1 MSPTGP
7 DLHGRV
13 CLVTGATSGIGRVTA
28 EELAGM
34 GATTLLVARDA
45 ERGERARSQIAA
57 TTGNQRLHV
66 LLADLAA
73 QAQVRRLAEQVRDR
87 ADRLHVL
94 VNNAGLV
101 LYRRRATED
110 GLEWTFAVNH
120 LAPFLLTNLLL
131 DLLRASAPSRV
142 VTVTSGAQA
151 LGRIDFEDLQGER
164 RYRGQRAYNQ
174 SKLANVMFTYELAR
188 RTEGTGVT
196 ATGVHPGVV
205 RTSFGSGGPLL
216 YRVLTPLAR
225 PFMKGPGQGA
235 DTVVWLASSPEVE
248 GGNGRYFTRR
258 RAIRSSKRSYDQ
270 DAARRLWEV
279 SERLTGLLD
288 QEKGERQ

>member
-1 MSPTGP
+1 MSATGP

-45 ERGERARSQIAA
+45 ERGERARRQIAA

-142 VTVTSGAQA
+142 VT
-151 LGRIDFEDLQGER
+151 
-164 RYRGQRAYNQ
+164 
-174 SKLANVMFTYELAR
+174 
-188 RTEGTGVT
+188 
-196 ATGVHPGVV
+196 
-205 RTSFGSGGPLL
+205 
-216 YRVLTPLAR
+216 PLAR

-248 GGNGRYFTRR
+248 GVNGRYFTRR

>member
-1 MSPTGP
+1 MSATGP

-45 ERGERARSQIAA
+45 ERGERARRQIAA

-142 VTVTSGAQA
+142 VTVT
-151 LGRIDFEDLQGER
+151 
-164 RYRGQRAYNQ
+164 
-174 SKLANVMFTYELAR
+174 YELAR

-196 ATGVHPGVV
+196 ATCVHPGVV

-248 GGNGRYFTRR
+248 GVNGRYFTRR

>member
-1 MSPTGP
+1 MSATGP

-45 ERGERARSQIAA
+45 ERGERARRQIAA
-57 TTGNQRLHV
+57 TTGNQSLHV

-73 QAQVRRLAEQVRDR
+73 QAQVRRLAEQVRDH

-101 LYRRRATED
+101 QYHRRVTED

-131 DLLRASAPSRV
+131 DLLRAGAPSRV
-142 VTVTSGAQA
+142 ITVTSGAQS
-151 LGRIDFEDLQGER
+151 LGRIDFDDLQGER

-188 RTEGTGVT
+188 RLEGTGVT
-196 ATGVHPGVV
+196 ATCVHPGVV
-205 RTSFGSGGPLL
+205 RTNFGADGPLPVRL
-216 YRVLTPLAR
+216 LIPLGR
-225 PFMKGPGQGA
+225 RFMRSPEQGA
-235 DTVVWLASSPEVE
+235 DTVVWLASSPDVE
-248 GGNGRYFTRR
+248 GVSGRYFTRR
-258 RAIRSSKRSYDQ
+258 RAIASSRRSYDQ
-270 DAARRLWEV
+270 DGAQIGRAHV
-279 SERLTGLLD
+279 
-288 QEKGERQ
+288 

>member
-1 MSPTGP
+1 MSATGP
-7 DLHGRV
+7 DLRGRV

-45 ERGERARSQIAA
+45 ERGERARRQIAA
-57 TTGNQRLHV
+57 TTGNH
-66 LLADLAA
+66 
-73 QAQVRRLAEQVRDR
+73 
-87 ADRLHVL
+87 RLHVL

-196 ATGVHPGVV
+196 ATCVHPGVV
-205 RTSFGSGGPLL
+205 RTSFGSGGPPL

-225 PFMKGPGQGA
+225 PVMKGPGQGA

-248 GGNGRYFTRR
+248 GVNGRYFTRR

>member
-1 MSPTGP
+1 MSATGP

-45 ERGERARSQIAA
+45 ERGERARRQIAA

-87 ADRLHVL
+87 ADRLHVI
-94 VNNAGLV
+94 VNNGGLV
-101 LYRRRATED
+101 
-110 GLEWTFAVNH
+110 
-120 LAPFLLTNLLL
+120 
-131 DLLRASAPSRV
+131 
-142 VTVTSGAQA
+142 
-151 LGRIDFEDLQGER
+151 
-164 RYRGQRAYNQ
+164 
-174 SKLANVMFTYELAR
+174 
-188 RTEGTGVT
+188 
-196 ATGVHPGVV
+196 
-205 RTSFGSGGPLL
+205 L

-248 GGNGRYFTRR
+248 GVNGRYFTRR

>member
-1 MSPTGP
+1 MSATGP

-45 ERGERARSQIAA
+45 ERGERARRQIAA

-101 LYRRRATED
+101 LYRRAAAVPGPHAAGATVHEGSGPRSRHGRLARLVPGGGGSERPLLHQAPRD
-110 GLEWTFAVNH
+110 PLVQAV
-120 LAPFLLTNLLL
+120 LRPGRGAP
-131 DLLRASAPSRV
+131 P
-142 VTVTSGAQA
+142 
-151 LGRIDFEDLQGER
+151 LG
-164 RYRGQRAYNQ
+164 GQRA
-174 SKLANVMFTYELAR
+174 AHRAVGPGEGRATMRFGVI
-188 RTEGTGVT
+188 GTGMVGQAIGGNLDRLDHGVLMRALHSGKPKDAFWVA
-196 ATGVHPGVV
+196 ATGP
-205 RTSFGSGGPLL
+205 
-216 YRVLTPLAR
+216 A
-225 PFMKGPGQGA
+225 PGQRDRAGA
-235 DTVVWLASSPEVE
+235 A
-248 GGNGRYFTRR
+248 
-258 RAIRSSKRSYDQ
+258 
-270 DAARRLWEV
+270 
-279 SERLTGLLD
+279 GLGD
-288 QEKGERQ
+288 IV

>member
-45 ERGERARSQIAA
+45 ERGERAR
-57 TTGNQRLHV
+57 R
-66 LLADLAA
+66 
-73 QAQVRRLAEQVRDR
+73 QVRRLAEQVRDR

-196 ATGVHPGVV
+196 ATCVHPGVV

-248 GGNGRYFTRR
+248 GVNGRYFTRR